1 MKVTPRAGGT
11 FDVTQSFNPPT
22 VYLDHWAVRDLTDNA
37 AWQQRFIRALH
48 ACGGTLVLSH
58 LVFAEFAHGDPRH
71 AVESEQFLD
80 RVFPTVFFASID
92 MKEVLRKEFRTL
104 EGAPIAPPVDHG
116 LTTHFV
122 TKPVPLS
129 FTCMISPIAKSRKLR
144 NRSKRMSATLAAHIN
159 RVRRQPDFKQASR
172 TFKDHVPGKPALAVF
187 RELCRIPGTDQ
198 LMRIVPND
206 AVDLQHAI
214 VALAYCTF
222 VLLDRKWV
230 DFAGRA
236 RHKLA
241 RLGFPLPIARAFS
254 KPGMADFLDA
264 LENHPNLGF
273 PRAGS

>member
-198 LMRIVPND
+198 LD
-206 AVDLQHAI
+206 AHRSKRRCRPATRNRRS
-214 VALAYCTF
+214 C
-222 VLLDRKWV
+222 LLHFRSV
-230 DFAGRA
+230 GPEVGGLRRTSTPQAG
-236 RHKLA
+236 KTW
-241 RLGFPLPIARAFS
+241 LPASNCPSI
-254 KPGMADFLDA
+254 L
-264 LENHPNLGF
+264 
-273 PRAGS
+273 